1 MKRAVNISPLRALW
15 VLLEGDVDND
25 RTTPSD
31 VRDVV
36 DDAVEVVVA
45 APILSSDL
53 LKARDT
59 RTVLARVRAGS
70 YKYETH

>member
-15 VLLEGDVDND
+15 VLFEGDVDND

-36 DDAVEVVVA
+36 DVDVVVVA
-45 APILSSDL
+45 TLSLSSDL
-53 LKARDT
+53 LKARET
-59 RTVLARVRAGS
+59 RTVLARVRGS
-70 YKYETH
+70 FKKKKKKS